1 MSQASRSCQA
11 GASAESQSARAASHS
26 AHPCPSC
33 LPSALSTPG
42 VQVQAQWKE
51 HPRSSCLLGLRAQVM
66 GSLFLHCPQGKD
78 NGTMPTFPSQS
89 WSPGLRTQAERLL
102 SPGKGWVSENA
113 AFPRV
118 CPSLPS
124 SPPLSSFSSSG
135 SLLIGHCVH
144 PGGSLEVGG
153 AFSLHPLGHGVPV
166 PA

>member
-89 WSPGLRTQAERLL
+89 WSPGLPEKGNTGNHL
-102 SPGKGWVSENA
+102 SEL
-113 AFPRV
+113 
-118 CPSLPS
+118 LPS
-124 SPPLSSFSSSG
+124 VLMERKMQTPVSQTSLASG
-135 SLLIGHCVH
+135 RRQR
-144 PGGSLEVGG
+144 GS
-153 AFSLHPLGHGVPV
+153 
-166 PA
+166 